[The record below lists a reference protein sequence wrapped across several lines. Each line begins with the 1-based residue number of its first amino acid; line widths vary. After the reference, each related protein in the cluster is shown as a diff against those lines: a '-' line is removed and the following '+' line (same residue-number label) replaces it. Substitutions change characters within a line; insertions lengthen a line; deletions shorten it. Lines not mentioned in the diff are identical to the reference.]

1 MRLEELPPAALAG
14 QELHTVSGTPR
25 LQYTA
30 PFLELAA
37 RFLLDIAGP
46 GARLSVLAALDRH
59 GPVAAI
65 PLLRTSPRPGPRPF
79 PLDLQD
85 HFFGLWI
92 RNLHSPDRHLRARA
106 LASRG
111 LQALLRLANPSFQ
124 RGIVLHAPLSPV
136 SEALITPR
144 IPTGEALAALSA
156 LLRQTRHIA
165 AAEGRCVFL
174 PRVDR
179 RHAPAWG
186 DALSGFTR
194 VGSYANA
201 EFSLCTT
208 IARRTRQMIR
218 RNARQMQAAAVTV
231 EITSAAPPGFPFG
244 PLFEETARRH
254 RDPSPHLGDP
264 FFRELGARLSPR
276 VRFLCA
282 RRGAHPLGFVAVLE
296 QGTTWEAFKCG
307 AHREPAGGPPVYLHL
322 VYGELRELAAA
333 EGVSRVDLGPGELPV
348 KRHYGASPVA
358 MDSFVALPPG
368 FRGAPALLAYL
379 RAVGQGIAAHEGHVA
394 SVATTPK

>member
-1 MRLEELPPAALAG
+1 MRFEELPPAALEG
-14 QELHTVSGTPR
+14 HELRTVSGAPR
-25 LQYTA
+25 LQYSA
-30 PFLELAA
+30 PFLDLAA
-37 RFLLDIAGP
+37 RFLPDIAGP
-46 GARLSVLAALDRH
+46 GARLSVLAAFDER

-65 PLLRTSPRPGPRPF
+65 PLLRTSPTPAPRPF
-79 PLDLQD
+79 PLDFQD

-92 RNLHSPDRHLRARA
+92 RNLESPDRELRARA
-106 LASRG
+106 LFSRG
-111 LQALLRLANPSFQ
+111 LQSLLALVSPSFQ
-124 RGIVLHAPLSPV
+124 RGLILHAPLSPV
-136 SEALITPR
+136 SEALVAPGQTADHAR
-144 IPTGEALAALSA
+144 EALRG
-156 LLRQTRHIA
+156 LLRQARRIA
-165 AAEGRCVFL
+165 AEEGRSAIV

-218 RNARQMQAAAVTV
+218 RNARQIEAAAVTV
-231 EITSAAPPGFPFG
+231 EITRDAPPGFPFG
-244 PLFEETARRH
+244 PLFTETARRH

-264 FFRELGARLSPR
+264 FFHELGARLSPR

-322 VYGELRELAAA
+322 VYGKLRELAAA